1 MPLDQLLLF
10 MAAGWLLNLTPG
22 PDVLYIVSSA
32 LRGGVRAGMVAALGI
47 TAGCFVHIAAA
58 AVGVSAVLMASS
70 TAFAVLKWVGAAYLL
85 YVGVRMLCSKAS
97 IAIDLGAASAVS
109 TRATGQNSLKNVFF
123 KGFWTNVLN
132 PKVALFFLAFVPQFI
147 APGTE
152 NPALHFLLLGIL
164 FNVNALPINFG
175 YAALAGWTAQR
186 AGAVFTAGSPE
197 GGLNRWAGRP
207 VRADAPPEGAVA
219 RAAVA
224 RGRVFLWLNRMAGAL
239 FIGFGIKLALTAA
252 PTA

>member
-70 TAFAVLKWVGAAYLL
+70 TAFTVLKWVGAAYLL
-85 YVGVRMLCSKAS
+85 YVGVRLLFSRAS
-97 IAIDLGAASAVS
+97 SAIELGATPAVS
-109 TRATGQNSLKNVFF
+109 TGATGRNGLKNVFF

-164 FNVNALPINFG
+164 FNVNALPVNLG
-175 YAALAGWTAQR
+175 YAALAGWASRR
-186 AGAVFTAGSPE
+186 AGGIFAAGPASDENVHPRGAATRAALGP
-197 GGLNRWAGRP
+197 GGL
-207 VRADAPPEGAVA
+207 
-219 RAAVA
+219 
-224 RGRVFLWLNRMAGAL
+224 FLWLDRIAGAM

-252 PTA
+252 PKA